1 MAYLDLE
8 WRNVRLLWDVWGD
21 RLTAIALIAFG
32 LSVAHVMGG
41 ILVPPLEMV
50 PIRP

>member
-8 WRNVRLLWDVWGD
+8 LRNVRLLWDVWGD

-32 LSVAHVMGG
+32 LCVAHVVGNAMF
-41 ILVPPLEMV
+41 PPLEMGPV
-50 PIRP
+50 RP